1 MYTQTVLAVGHMMC
15 CAFPLCD
22 VSGFMCQ
29 LVEYEQQERGS
40 VSVDVRKYE
49 DHRFGDTSVLV
60 CAA

>member
-1 MYTQTVLAVGHMMC
+1 MGHMMC